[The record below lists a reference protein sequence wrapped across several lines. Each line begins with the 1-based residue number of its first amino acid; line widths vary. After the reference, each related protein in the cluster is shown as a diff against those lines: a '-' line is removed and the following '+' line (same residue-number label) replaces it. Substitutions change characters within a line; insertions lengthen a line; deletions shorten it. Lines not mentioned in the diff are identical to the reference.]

1 MKKILLTLTAM
12 GLLFAQSYGV
22 QFFEYD
28 SSRGEF
34 PADGLGFDFSS
45 LDQFSPEFKGIMYP
59 LLDGSDEINFNADPF
74 PVFELYSDIHLEG
87 VESDGNYSIFTSEI
101 DDGNGNMVLNTTLV
115 PATIASTYKG
125 APRVFA
131 VSAEQAPEFESKDV
145 LIDYGLLLGEGK
157 GEAYIEYWYRTDS
170 TGQWFKITEFDTVE
184 PSATNEGF
192 TSDSGFKYTRWLA
205 GQQLGN
211 TVKTDNAQIRVT
223 AKYGAPSGW
232 DGFDP
237 FHQETYDSPTGGDE
251 TYDSPTGGDETYD
264 SPTGGDETYDSPT
277 GGTDPYTTDSDG
289 DGVMDAYDY
298 APYDSSIWEDPNSS
312 PDGF

>member
-28 SSRGEF
+28 SSRSEI
-34 PADGLGFDFSS
+34 PANSLGFDFSS
-45 LDQFSPEFKGIMYP
+45 LDQFSSEFKGIMYP
-59 LLDGSDEINFNADPF
+59 MMENSDEIDFNAEPL
-74 PVFELYSDIHLEG
+74 PVFELNSALHQ
-87 VESDGNYSIFTSEI
+87 VDGNYSLYASET
-101 DDGNGNMVLNTTLV
+101 DDGTGNMILDITLV

-131 VSAEQAPEFESKDV
+131 VSAQQAPEFESKDV

-170 TGQWFKITEFDTVE
+170 TGQWLKVTEFDTVE
-184 PSATNEGF
+184 QTATNEGF
-192 TSDSGFKYTRWLA
+192 TPDSGLKYTRWLA

-237 FHQETYDSPTGGDE
+237 FHQETYDSPTGGD
-251 TYDSPTGGDETYD
+251 
-264 SPTGGDETYDSPT
+264 
-277 GGTDPYTTDSDG
+277 DPYTTDSDG

-298 APYDSSIWEDPNSS
+298 APYDSAIWEDPSSS

>member
-28 SSRGEF
+28 SSRSEV
-34 PADGLGFDFSS
+34 PTAPFDPSS
-45 LDQFSPEFKGIMYP
+45 LDQFSPEFRGIMYP
-59 LLDGSDEINFNADPF
+59 LLDGSDEIDFNADPF
-74 PVFELYSDIHLEG
+74 PVFELNMAVHSI
-87 VESDGNYSIFTSEI
+87 DGNYSLYSSET
-101 DDGNGNMVLNTTLV
+101 DDGTGNMVLNTTLV

-131 VSAEQAPEFESKDV
+131 VSAQQAPEFESKDV

-170 TGQWFKITEFDTVE
+170 TGQWLKVNDFDTAE
-184 PSATNEGF
+184 PTATNEGF
-192 TSDSGFKYTRWLA
+192 TSDSGLKYTRWLA

-264 SPTGGDETYDSPT
+264 SPTGG
-277 GGTDPYTTDSDG
+277 TDPYTTDSDG

-298 APYDSSIWEDPNSS
+298 APNDPAIWEDPNSS
-312 PDGF
+312 PDGL

>member
-28 SSRGEF
+28 SSRSEI
-34 PADGLGFDFSS
+34 PSQALPFDLSS
-45 LDQFSPEFKGIMYP
+45 LDQFSSEFRGIMYP
-59 LLDGSDEINFNADPF
+59 LLDGSDEIDFNADPF
-74 PVFELYSDIHLEG
+74 PVFELNVVDHSAE
-87 VESDGNYSIFTSEI
+87 GNYSIYTIES
-101 DDGNGNMVLNTTLV
+101 DDGTGNITSVV

-131 VSAEQAPEFESKDV
+131 VSAQQAPEFESKDV

-157 GEAYIEYWYRTDS
+157 GEAYIEYWYRSDS
-170 TGQWFKITEFDTVE
+170 TGQWLKVTDFDTAE
-184 PSATNEGF
+184 PTATNEGF
-192 TSDSGFKYTRWLA
+192 TSDSGLKYTRWLA

-237 FHQETYDSPTGGDE
+237 FHQEINDSPTGGYDDPINDSPTGGYDDPIYDSPTGGYDDPI
-251 TYDSPTGGDETYD
+251 YDSPTGL
-264 SPTGGDETYDSPT
+264 
-277 GGTDPYTTDSDG
+277 
-289 DGVMDAYDY
+289 
-298 APYDSSIWEDPNSS
+298 
-312 PDGF
+312 

>member
-1 MKKILLTLTAM
+1 M

-28 SSRGEF
+28 SSRSEIS
-34 PADGLGFDFSS
+34 ADALPFDFSS
-45 LDQFSPEFKGIMYP
+45 LDQFSSEFKGIMYP
-59 LLDGSDEINFNADPF
+59 PMENSDEIDFNADPF
-74 PVFELYSDIHLEG
+74 PVFELNLAIHQ
-87 VESDGNYSIFTSEI
+87 VDGNYSLYASET
-101 DDGNGNMVLNTTLV
+101 DDGTGNMVLNTTLV

-131 VSAEQAPEFESKDV
+131 VSAQQAPEFESKDV

-170 TGQWFKITEFDTVE
+170 TGQWLKVNDFDTAE
-184 PSATNEGF
+184 PTATNEGF
-192 TSDSGFKYTRWLA
+192 TSDSGLKYTRWLA

-237 FHQETYDSPTGGDE
+237 FYQVTSETPTGGTDTSE
-251 TYDSPTGGDETYD
+251 
-264 SPTGGDETYDSPT
+264 SPT
-277 GGTDPYTTDSDG
+277 GGTDSYTTDSDG

-298 APYDSSIWEDPNSS
+298 APYDPSIWEDPNAS
-312 PDGF
+312 PTGL

>member
-1 MKKILLTLTAM
+1 M

-28 SSRGEF
+28 SSRSEI
-34 PADGLGFDFSS
+34 PANSLGFDFSS
-45 LDQFSPEFKGIMYP
+45 LDQFSSEFRGIMYP
-59 LLDGSDEINFNADPF
+59 LLDGSDEIDFNADPF
-74 PVFELYSDIHLEG
+74 PVFELNVADHSY
-87 VESDGNYSIFTSEI
+87 DGNYSYYTSES
-101 DDGNGNMVLNTTLV
+101 DDGTGNITSVV

-131 VSAEQAPEFESKDV
+131 VSAQQAPEFESKDV

-170 TGQWFKITEFDTVE
+170 TGQWLKITLFDTSE
-184 PSATNEGF
+184 QTATNEGF
-192 TSDSGFKYTRWLA
+192 TFDSGLKYTRWLA

-237 FHQETYDSPTGGDE
+237 FYQVTSET
-251 TYDSPTGGDETYD
+251 
-264 SPTGGDETYDSPT
+264 PT
-277 GGTDPYTTDSDG
+277 GGTDSYTTDSDG

-298 APYDSSIWEDPNSS
+298 APYDPSIWEDPNAS
-312 PDGF
+312 PTGL